1 MSFIVIEKRINM
13 REKIIETYLTIRI
26 NELNGE
32 HRKVQWIAR
41 RGAPDRLAW
50 IPGWPFPKMPELKSP
65 GKPLEDHQQREHKR
79 LKKMGIKCCKLDSF
93 NDVDK
98 FLSKY

>member
-1 MSFIVIEKRINM
+1 M
-13 REKIIETYLTIRI
+13 RESKIENYLVQRVA
-26 NELNGE
+26 ELNGE
-32 HRKVQWIAR
+32 IRKVQWINR

-50 IPGWPFPKMPELKSP
+50 IPSWPFPKMPEMKAP
-65 GKPLEDHQQREHKR
+65 GKPLEDHQKREHKR

-93 NDVDK
+93 ADVDK